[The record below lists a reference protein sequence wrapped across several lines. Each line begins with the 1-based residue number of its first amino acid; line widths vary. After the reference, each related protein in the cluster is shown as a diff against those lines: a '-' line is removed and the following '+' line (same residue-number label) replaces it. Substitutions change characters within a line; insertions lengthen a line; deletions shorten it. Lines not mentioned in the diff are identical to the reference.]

1 MGASLRALRA
11 LALLAGFHL
20 LGLVVLGALAGADYA
35 FFRWGPASVAVK
47 LTVVSLLLA
56 IPVVR
61 GMFMLGSRGPDD
73 YPSGLPVDPDTE
85 PELWLTVRELADQV
99 VTRAPDAIILTA
111 EVNAAVT
118 EEARLLGLLPGR
130 RLLFLG
136 VPLLQG
142 LNQAQLRSVIAH
154 ELGHYSHSD
163 TRLGPA
169 IRRGRDQ
176 LLRTIGDFEERADRT
191 QDKERARQERRN
203 EKRLAKG
210 REAREIDPGGAG
222 FTYRVMARLYT
233 AYAKLSLRATL
244 ADARRQEYAADATAA
259 RIAGRDATASALREI
274 PVLDSAHGFYLR
286 SYALM
291 GTESGL
297 LPPRGAVF
305 GGFGELLSA
314 RALQLLPLRDELPD
328 EPVSPYG
335 SHPPIADRVRRIE
348 ELPTSP
354 EPEPGPGPG
363 PQPSPSPSPSP
374 SPEKSPEKSPAVR
387 AAGSGKGAAL
397 DLLTDPART
406 LVALE
411 DAVLTPDARA
421 MRRAADWPELLTE
434 SSRGRLGA
442 LDSPLH
448 RALADY
454 TRDQPT
460 MAVLLRV
467 IDDGQ
472 LWQLARRLPL
482 SETTATVTGRA
493 FQELVRPALVNGVTA
508 MVLAELA
515 GRSRLSWTFS
525 WSEAAAVRLMPE
537 HAEHDPEAAVAA
549 ALADRPDTDPLKRL
563 LLDPAR

>member
-35 FFRWGPASVAVK
+35 LFRWGPASVAVK
-47 LTVVSLLLA
+47 LSLVSLLLA

-61 GMFMLGSRGPDD
+61 GMFMLGSRRNPDD
-73 YPSGLPVDPDTE
+73 YPPGLPVDADDE
-85 PELWLTVRELADQV
+85 PQLWHTVRELAEQV
-99 VTRAPDAIILTA
+99 GTRAPDAIVLTA

-142 LNQAQLRSVIAH
+142 LNQAQSRSVIAH

-176 LLRTIGDFEERADRT
+176 LLRTIGDFEARADRT

-233 AYAKLSLRATL
+233 GYAKFSLRATL

-291 GTESGL
+291 GTDAGL

-348 ELPTSP
+348 ELPTSLTRD
-354 EPEPGPGPG
+354 E
-363 PQPSPSPSPSP
+363 
-374 SPEKSPEKSPAVR
+374 SPAAGS
-387 AAGSGKGAAL
+387 AATTTSTASALATATDSGKGAAL
-397 DLLTDPART
+397 DLLADPART
-406 LVALE
+406 LEALE
-411 DAVLTPDARA
+411 EAVLTPDARA

-434 SSRGRLGA
+434 SSRARLGA

-454 TRDQPT
+454 TRDVPT

-482 SETTATVTGRA
+482 SERTATVTGRA
-493 FQELVRPALVNGVTA
+493 FQELVRPALVTGVTG

-525 WSEAAAVRLMPE
+525 WSEAAEVRLAPE
-537 HAEHDPEAAVAA
+537 GTEHDPEAAVAA
-549 ALADRPDTDPLKRL
+549 ALADRPDTEPLKRL
-563 LLDPAR
+563 LLDQAR

>member
-20 LGLVVLGALAGADYA
+20 LGFVVLATLAGADYA
-35 FFRWGPASVAVK
+35 LFRWAPASLAVK

-61 GMFMLGSRGPDD
+61 GMFMLGGRGPDD
-73 YPSGLPVDPDTE
+73 YPSGLPADPDTE
-85 PELWLTVRELADQV
+85 PELWRTVRELAEQV
-99 VTRAPDAIILTA
+99 GTRAPDAIVLTA

-142 LNQAQLRSVIAH
+142 LDQAQLRSVVAH
-154 ELGHYSHSD
+154 ELGHYSNSD

-176 LLRTIGDFEERADRT
+176 MLGTIRDFEARADRT
-191 QDKERARQERRN
+191 RDKERARQERRN
-203 EKRLAKG
+203 EKRAAKG
-210 REAREIDPGGAG
+210 RSAREVDPGGAG
-222 FTYRVMARLYT
+222 FTYRALARLYT
-233 AYAKLSLRATL
+233 GYAKLSLRATL

-259 RIAGRDATASALREI
+259 RIAGRDATAAALREI

-291 GTESGL
+291 GTDSGL

-328 EPVSPYG
+328 EQVSPYD
-335 SHPPIADRVRRIE
+335 SHPPVADRVRRIE
-348 ELPTSP
+348 ELP
-354 EPEPGPGPG
+354 
-363 PQPSPSPSPSP
+363 PSPV
-374 SPEKSPEKSPAVR
+374 ESPA
-387 AAGSGKGAAL
+387 AGTGGTAGAGGGKGSAL
-397 DLLTDPART
+397 DLLTGPART
-406 LVALE
+406 LAELE
-411 DAVLTPDARA
+411 EAVLTPDARA

-434 SSRGRLGA
+434 SSRARLGA

-454 TRDQPT
+454 TGDLPT

-482 SETTATVTGRA
+482 SDRTAEVTGRA
-493 FQELVRPALVNGVTA
+493 FQELVRPALANGVTG

-525 WSEAAAVRLMPE
+525 WSEAAEVRLAPE
-537 HAEHDPEAAVAA
+537 GAEHDPEAAVAA
-549 ALADRPDTDPLKRL
+549 ALADRPDTEPLKRL